1 MAFKLIK
8 RLARRLLASRRF
20 VRYSLVGCN
29 VALLAGIGL
38 FAAQS
43 TQTGLPVSQQAVVAG
58 ASSANAAEPL
68 DQLSSADIA
77 ANAAIA
83 VQLPERLSVV
93 NLADSAKAEL
103 TTAPADSL
111 VITKPQ
117 SVATPL
123 KSNKD
128 IKEYVV
134 AGGDTVSSIAAQFG
148 VTSDS
153 IMWSNSLTGN
163 TVQAGKKLLIP
174 PVNGIVYIAKAGDTV
189 DALAQ
194 KYRASKEQLVAY
206 NDLELAAIQAGE
218 RILIPDGQLPAP
230 IVFARP
236 VAVYG
241 YNGYDFGW
249 CTWYAAERR
258 AKMGRPVPGGLGN
271 ANTWVAIA
279 ASMGLP
285 TGSTPQVGAVA
296 MRHMRAPGHVAV
308 VESVDAS
315 GGFWISEMNSFG
327 QASMTD
333 PTPRGGW
340 GVVDWKYIPASQ
352 AGTYSYIY

>member
-1 MAFKLIK
+1 M
-8 RLARRLLASRRF
+8 
-20 VRYSLVGCN
+20 RYSIVTLN
-29 VALLAGIGL
+29 VALLVAIGL
-38 FAAQS
+38 FAMRS
-43 TQTGLPVSQQAVVAG
+43 TQTGLPLQQQAAVAG
-58 ASSANAAEPL
+58 ANADAAAEPL

-83 VQLPERLSVV
+83 ARLAETLSVV
-93 NLADSAKAEL
+93 NLSDSAKAEL
-103 TTAPADSL
+103 TIAPADSTI
-111 VITKPQ
+111 ITKPQ

-134 AGGDTVSSIAAQFG
+134 AGGDTVSSIAAKFG

-153 IMWSNSLTGN
+153 IMWSNNLTGN
-163 TVQAGKKLLIP
+163 TVNAGITLLIP
-174 PVNGIVYIAKAGDTV
+174 PVNGIVYVVKTGDTI
-189 DALAQ
+189 DGLAQ
-194 KYRASKEQLVAY
+194 KYRANKEQLIKY
-206 NDLELAAIQAGE
+206 NDLEFTGIRVSE
-218 RILIPDGQLPAP
+218 RILIPYGQQPAP
-230 IVFARP
+230 VIFVRP
-236 VAVYG
+236 LQAVYG

-249 CTWYAAERR
+249 CTWYAADRR
-258 AKMGRPVPGGLGN
+258 SKMGRPVPSGLGN
-271 ANTWVAIA
+271 ANTWVSIA

-308 VESVDAS
+308 VEAVDAR

-327 QASMTD
+327 QASITD

-340 GVVDWKYIPASQ
+340 GVVDWKYIPPEQ